1 YRGALATAVSRRGV
15 IATLFLGACAASLLL
30 ARWVGEDFFPT
41 VDSGQF
47 KLHLRA
53 PTGTRIEE
61 TAALCDHVEETIRPI
76 IPSEEITS
84 VIDNIGLPYSS
95 INLTYSNSAPIG
107 SSDADILVALRPGH
121 RPTGDYV
128 HDLRLRLAREFPGVL
143 FSFIPSDIVT
153 QILNF
158 GLPAP
163 IDIQIVGRH
172 LEANRRFAGALMTKL
187 AQVPGMVDIR
197 VHQAFNQPLL
207 HLDVDRTRAVETG
220 FTQRDVANNLLISLS
235 GSAQT
240 TPTFW
245 LNPATGVSY
254 FVATQTPQHMV
265 TSLQAIGNIP
275 LSGAAG
281 TRPQVLEALA
291 SVKREAHLAVVTHYN
306 VQPTIDIFGAVQG
319 RDLGGVARDMQPI
332 LDAAGKELP
341 RG

>member
-1 YRGALATAVSRRGV
+1 MSVWLLRSRSRLSGQPTAKPQAAILTSVVRFLVTLRWLVVPAYVAAVVALIYFAGRP
-15 IATLFLGACAASLLL
+15 LGT
-30 ARWVGEDFFPT
+30 EIFPT
-41 VDSGQF
+41 VDAGQF
-47 KLHLRA
+47 QLRLRA

-61 TAALCDHVEETIRPI
+61 TAALCDHVEETIRSI
-76 IPSEEITS
+76 IPNGEIAS

-107 SSDADILVALRPGH
+107 SSDADILVALRPDH

-163 IDIQIVGRH
+163 IDIQIVGRN
-172 LEANRRFAGALMTKL
+172 LEANRRFAGTLMTKL

-254 FVATQTPQHMV
+254 FVATQTP
-265 TSLQAIGNIP
+265 
-275 LSGAAG
+275 
-281 TRPQVLEALA
+281 
-291 SVKREAHLAVVTHYN
+291 
-306 VQPTIDIFGAVQG
+306 
-319 RDLGGVARDMQPI
+319 
-332 LDAAGKELP
+332 
-341 RG
+341 